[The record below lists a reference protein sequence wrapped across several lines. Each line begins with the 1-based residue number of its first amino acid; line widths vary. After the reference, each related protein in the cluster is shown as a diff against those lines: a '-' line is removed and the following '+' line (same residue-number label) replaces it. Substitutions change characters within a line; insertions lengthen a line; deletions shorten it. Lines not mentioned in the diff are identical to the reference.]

1 VTLIKLIFRNT
12 LRQRLRTILT
22 LVGMAVAILAFCLLR
37 TVVDA
42 WYAGVAGSAPDRLV
56 TRNSISLIFT
66 LPISYRTRI
75 LQVPGVQEVVYANW
89 FGGVYIDERH
99 FFPRIAVGPQSYFD
113 VYPEFV
119 ISPAEL
125 KAFWRQRNACIAGR
139 KIAEK
144 YGWKI
149 GDTITMNGNI
159 YPGEWS
165 FVLRGVYH
173 GATKTTDETQF
184 LFRWDYLDETLRKTE
199 LSKAGQIGWYIVQVQ
214 DPTKAGA
221 ISSSVDALFSNSL
234 AETRTET
241 EKAFQLGF
249 VAMTEA
255 IVIAIRIVSFV
266 VIGVI
271 LLILANTMAMAA
283 RERMSEYAVLK
294 TMGFGNLFLIILISG
309 ESVVIAMLGGVLGMM
324 LSFPSASIFSSKM
337 GSLLP
342 VFHISGNTLVMSSII
357 SIVIGLLASVFPA
370 WRASRVQIAEA
381 LGHVG

>member
-1 VTLIKLIFRNT
+1 MTLIKLIFRNT

-56 TRNSISLIFT
+56 TRNSVSLIFT

-75 LQVPGVQEVVYANW
+75 LQVPGVREVVYANW
-89 FGGVYIDERH
+89 FGGIYIDERH

-113 VYPEFV
+113 VYPELV

-144 YGWKI
+144 YGWRI

-184 LFRWDYLDETLRKTE
+184 LFRWDYLDETLRKTAPRV
-199 LSKAGQIGWYIVQVQ
+199 AGQIGWYIVQVQ
-214 DPTKAGA
+214 DPAKAGA
-221 ISSSVDALFSNSL
+221 ISSSVDALFASSL
-234 AETRTET
+234 AETLTET

-294 TMGFGNLFLIILISG
+294 TMGFGNLFLTVLISG
-309 ESVVIAMLGGVLGMM
+309 ESVVIAMLGGILGMV

>member
-125 KAFWRQRNACIAGR
+125 KAFWRQRNACIAGL

-184 LFRWDYLDETLRKTE
+184 LFRWDYLDETLRKIE
-199 LSKAGQIGWYIVQVQ
+199 PSKAGQIGWYIVQVQ

>member
-56 TRNSISLIFT
+56 TRNSVSLIFT

-75 LQVPGVQEVVYANW
+75 LQVPGVREVVYANW

-113 VYPEFV
+113 VYPELV

-184 LFRWDYLDETLRKTE
+184 LFRWDYLDETLRKTAPRE
-199 LSKAGQIGWYIVQVQ
+199 AGQIGWYIVQVQ

-221 ISSSVDALFSNSL
+221 ISSSVDALFASSL
-234 AETRTET
+234 AETLTET

-294 TMGFGNLFLIILISG
+294 TMGFGNLFLTILISG

-342 VFHISGNTLVMSSII
+342 VFHISGKTLVMSSIL

-370 WRASRVQIAEA
+370 WRASRVHIAEA